1 MRRSCVLSGARF
13 TTGETMNTNQ
23 HQEILRTE
31 GLSKFFPGV
40 KALDNVDFS
49 LRRGEI
55 MALLGENGAGKSTL
69 IKALTGVYHA
79 DRGTIWL
86 EGQAISPKNTAH
98 AQQLGIGTVYQEVN
112 LLPNMSVA
120 DNLFIGREPK
130 RFGLLRRK
138 EMEKRATELMASYGF
153 SLDVREP
160 LNRFSVAMQQI
171 VAICRAIDLSAK
183 VLILDEPTASLDTQE
198 VELLFGLM
206 RQLRDRGVSLIFVT
220 HFLDQV
226 YQVSDRITVLRNG
239 SFVGCRET
247 RELLQ
252 IELVKMML
260 GRELDTHALQ
270 RAGRTLLSDKPVAA
284 FKNYGTKGTI
294 APFDLEVRPGEIVG
308 LAGLLGSGRTET
320 AEVIFGIK
328 PADSGTALIKGKPQT
343 LRSPHQASVLG
354 IGFCPEDRKTDGIIA
369 AASVRENIILAL
381 QAQRGWLRPISRKE
395 QQEIAERFIRQL
407 GIRTPS
413 TEQPIEFLS
422 GGNQQKV
429 LLSRWLLTRPQFL
442 ILDEP
447 TRGIDVGAH
456 AEIIRL
462 IETLCA
468 DGLALLVISSE
479 LEELVDYADRVIIMR
494 DRKQVAEIPLAE
506 LSVPAIMNALRR
518 KEDSVMPQSL
528 PDTTPPKRRF
538 RWPTGMPQLAAL
550 LLVLL
555 VDSLVA
561 PHFWQVVL
569 QDGRLFGSP
578 IDILNRAAP
587 VALLAIGMTLVIA
600 TGGIDLSVGAV
611 MAIAGATTAA
621 MTVAGFSLPIVLL
634 SALGTGI
641 LAGLWNGILVA
652 ILKIQPFV
660 ATLILMVA
668 GRGVAQLIT
677 SGQIVTFN
685 SPDLS
690 WFGSGSLL
698 FLPTP
703 VIIAVLTLLL
713 FWLLTRKTAL
723 GMFIEAVG
731 INIRA
736 AKNAGVNTRIIVMLT
751 YVLSGLCAAIA
762 GIIVAADIRGA
773 DANNA
778 GLWLELDAILAVVIG
793 GGSLMGGRF
802 NLLLSVVGALI
813 IQGMNTG
820 ILLSGFPPEM
830 NQVVKAVVVL
840 CVLIVQSQRF
850 ISLIKGV
857 RNRDKT

>member
-1 MRRSCVLSGARF
+1 M
-13 TTGETMNTNQ
+13 TTDQ

-40 KALDNVDFS
+40 KALDNVNFS

-247 RELLQ
+247 RELPQ

-284 FKNYGTKGTI
+284 FKNYGKKGTI

-328 PADSGTALIKGKPQT
+328 PADSGTALIKGKLQT

-479 LEELVDYADRVIIMR
+479 LEELV
-494 DRKQVAEIPLAE
+494 
-506 LSVPAIMNALRR
+506 
-518 KEDSVMPQSL
+518 
-528 PDTTPPKRRF
+528 
-538 RWPTGMPQLAAL
+538 
-550 LLVLL
+550 
-555 VDSLVA
+555 A

-578 IDILNRAAP
+578 IDIFNRAAP

-850 ISLIKGV
+850 ISLIKGG

>member
-1 MRRSCVLSGARF
+1 M
-13 TTGETMNTNQ
+13 TTNQ

-198 VELLFGLM
+198 VELLFDLM

-247 RELLQ
+247 CELPQ

-284 FKNYGTKGTI
+284 FKNYGKKGTI

-328 PADSGTALIKGKPQT
+328 PADSGTALIKGKPQN

-447 TRGIDVGAH
+447 TSSLDDDEVAKLFKLMNRLKDEGVGIIFVTHFLEQVYEVCDRITVLRNGELVGEYEVKDLPRVMLVAKMMGKDFDDLADIKGDHAELKEFIPVIEAEGLSHKGTIKPFDMTINKGEVVGFTGLLGSGRSELVRAIYGADKADSGKLKVNGKEVKIHAPIDAMKLGMAYLPEDRKKDGIIADLSVRENIIIALQAKKGMFHPMSRKEMDEAADKYIKMLQIKTASRETPIKSLSGGNQQKVIIGRWLLTNPDFLILDEPTRGIDIGTKT
-456 AEIIRL
+456 EIQKL
-462 IETLCA
+462 VLDLA
-468 DGLALLVISSE
+468 DQGMAVAFISSE
-479 LEELVDYADRVIIMR
+479 VEEMLRTCSRMAVMR
-494 DRKQVAEIPLAE
+494 DGKKVGEISGDE
-506 LSVPAIMNALRR
+506 LSQEGIM
-518 KEDSVMPQSL
+518 K
-528 PDTTPPKRRF
+528 
-538 RWPTGMPQLAAL
+538 
-550 LLVLL
+550 
-555 VDSLVA
+555 
-561 PHFWQVVL
+561 
-569 QDGRLFGSP
+569 
-578 IDILNRAAP
+578 
-587 VALLAIGMTLVIA
+587 
-600 TGGIDLSVGAV
+600 
-611 MAIAGATTAA
+611 AIAG
-621 MTVAGFSLPIVLL
+621 G
-634 SALGTGI
+634 
-641 LAGLWNGILVA
+641 
-652 ILKIQPFV
+652 
-660 ATLILMVA
+660 
-668 GRGVAQLIT
+668 
-677 SGQIVTFN
+677 
-685 SPDLS
+685 
-690 WFGSGSLL
+690 
-698 FLPTP
+698 
-703 VIIAVLTLLL
+703 
-713 FWLLTRKTAL
+713 
-723 GMFIEAVG
+723 E
-731 INIRA
+731 
-736 AKNAGVNTRIIVMLT
+736 
-751 YVLSGLCAAIA
+751 
-762 GIIVAADIRGA
+762 
-773 DANNA
+773 
-778 GLWLELDAILAVVIG
+778 E
-793 GGSLMGGRF
+793 
-802 NLLLSVVGALI
+802 
-813 IQGMNTG
+813 
-820 ILLSGFPPEM
+820 
-830 NQVVKAVVVL
+830 
-840 CVLIVQSQRF
+840 
-850 ISLIKGV
+850 
-857 RNRDKT
+857 

>member
-1 MRRSCVLSGARF
+1 M
-13 TTGETMNTNQ
+13 TTNQ

-198 VELLFGLM
+198 VELLFDLM

-247 RELLQ
+247 CELPQ

-284 FKNYGTKGTI
+284 FKNYGKKGTI

-328 PADSGTALIKGKPQT
+328 PADSGTALIKGKPQ
-343 LRSPHQASVLG
+343 
-354 IGFCPEDRKTDGIIA
+354 
-369 AASVRENIILAL
+369 N
-381 QAQRGWLRPISRKE
+381 
-395 QQEIAERFIRQL
+395 FIRQL

-479 LEELVDYADRVIIMR
+479 LEELVGYADRVIIMR

-506 LSVPAIMNALRR
+506 LSVPAIMNAI
-518 KEDSVMPQSL
+518 
-528 PDTTPPKRRF
+528 
-538 RWPTGMPQLAAL
+538 AA
-550 LLVLL
+550 
-555 VDSLVA
+555 
-561 PHFWQVVL
+561 
-569 QDGRLFGSP
+569 
-578 IDILNRAAP
+578 
-587 VALLAIGMTLVIA
+587 
-600 TGGIDLSVGAV
+600 
-611 MAIAGATTAA
+611 
-621 MTVAGFSLPIVLL
+621 
-634 SALGTGI
+634 
-641 LAGLWNGILVA
+641 
-652 ILKIQPFV
+652 
-660 ATLILMVA
+660 
-668 GRGVAQLIT
+668 
-677 SGQIVTFN
+677 
-685 SPDLS
+685 
-690 WFGSGSLL
+690 
-698 FLPTP
+698 
-703 VIIAVLTLLL
+703 
-713 FWLLTRKTAL
+713 
-723 GMFIEAVG
+723 
-731 INIRA
+731 
-736 AKNAGVNTRIIVMLT
+736 
-751 YVLSGLCAAIA
+751 
-762 GIIVAADIRGA
+762 
-773 DANNA
+773 
-778 GLWLELDAILAVVIG
+778 
-793 GGSLMGGRF
+793 
-802 NLLLSVVGALI
+802 
-813 IQGMNTG
+813 
-820 ILLSGFPPEM
+820 
-830 NQVVKAVVVL
+830 
-840 CVLIVQSQRF
+840 
-850 ISLIKGV
+850 
-857 RNRDKT
+857 

>member
-1 MRRSCVLSGARF
+1 
-13 TTGETMNTNQ
+13 
-23 HQEILRTE
+23 
-31 GLSKFFPGV
+31 
-40 KALDNVDFS
+40 
-49 LRRGEI
+49 

-86 EGQAISPKNTAH
+86 EGQAISSKNTAH

-220 HFLDQV
+220 QFLDQV

-239 SFVGCRET
+239 NFVGCRET
-247 RELLQ
+247 RELPQ

-284 FKNYGTKGTI
+284 FKNYGKKGTI

-328 PADSGTALIKGKPQT
+328 PADSGTALIKGKQQT

-395 QQEIAERFIRQL
+395 QQEIAQRFIRQL

-479 LEELVDYADRVIIMR
+479 LEELVGYADRVIIMR

-506 LSVPAIMNALRR
+506 LSVPAIMNAI
-518 KEDSVMPQSL
+518 
-528 PDTTPPKRRF
+528 
-538 RWPTGMPQLAAL
+538 AA
-550 LLVLL
+550 
-555 VDSLVA
+555 
-561 PHFWQVVL
+561 
-569 QDGRLFGSP
+569 
-578 IDILNRAAP
+578 
-587 VALLAIGMTLVIA
+587 
-600 TGGIDLSVGAV
+600 
-611 MAIAGATTAA
+611 
-621 MTVAGFSLPIVLL
+621 
-634 SALGTGI
+634 
-641 LAGLWNGILVA
+641 
-652 ILKIQPFV
+652 
-660 ATLILMVA
+660 
-668 GRGVAQLIT
+668 
-677 SGQIVTFN
+677 
-685 SPDLS
+685 
-690 WFGSGSLL
+690 
-698 FLPTP
+698 
-703 VIIAVLTLLL
+703 
-713 FWLLTRKTAL
+713 
-723 GMFIEAVG
+723 
-731 INIRA
+731 
-736 AKNAGVNTRIIVMLT
+736 
-751 YVLSGLCAAIA
+751 
-762 GIIVAADIRGA
+762 
-773 DANNA
+773 
-778 GLWLELDAILAVVIG
+778 
-793 GGSLMGGRF
+793 
-802 NLLLSVVGALI
+802 
-813 IQGMNTG
+813 
-820 ILLSGFPPEM
+820 
-830 NQVVKAVVVL
+830 
-840 CVLIVQSQRF
+840 
-850 ISLIKGV
+850 
-857 RNRDKT
+857 

>member
-1 MRRSCVLSGARF
+1 M
-13 TTGETMNTNQ
+13 TTDQ

-86 EGQAISPKNTAH
+86 DGQAISPKNTAH

-183 VLILDEPTASLDTQE
+183 VLILDEPTASL
-198 VELLFGLM
+198 
-206 RQLRDRGVSLIFVT
+206 VT

-247 RELLQ
+247 RELPQ

-284 FKNYGTKGTI
+284 FKNYGKKGTI
-294 APFDLEVRPGEIVG
+294 APFNLEVRPGEIVG

-328 PADSGTALIKGKPQT
+328 PADSGTALIKGKLQP

-381 QAQRGWLRPISRKE
+381 QAQRGWLRPIPRKE

-479 LEELVDYADRVIIMR
+479 LEELVGYADRVIIMR

-506 LSVPAIMNALRR
+506 LSVPAIMNAI
-518 KEDSVMPQSL
+518 
-528 PDTTPPKRRF
+528 
-538 RWPTGMPQLAAL
+538 AA
-550 LLVLL
+550 
-555 VDSLVA
+555 
-561 PHFWQVVL
+561 
-569 QDGRLFGSP
+569 
-578 IDILNRAAP
+578 
-587 VALLAIGMTLVIA
+587 
-600 TGGIDLSVGAV
+600 
-611 MAIAGATTAA
+611 
-621 MTVAGFSLPIVLL
+621 
-634 SALGTGI
+634 
-641 LAGLWNGILVA
+641 
-652 ILKIQPFV
+652 
-660 ATLILMVA
+660 
-668 GRGVAQLIT
+668 
-677 SGQIVTFN
+677 
-685 SPDLS
+685 
-690 WFGSGSLL
+690 
-698 FLPTP
+698 
-703 VIIAVLTLLL
+703 
-713 FWLLTRKTAL
+713 
-723 GMFIEAVG
+723 
-731 INIRA
+731 
-736 AKNAGVNTRIIVMLT
+736 
-751 YVLSGLCAAIA
+751 
-762 GIIVAADIRGA
+762 
-773 DANNA
+773 
-778 GLWLELDAILAVVIG
+778 
-793 GGSLMGGRF
+793 
-802 NLLLSVVGALI
+802 
-813 IQGMNTG
+813 
-820 ILLSGFPPEM
+820 
-830 NQVVKAVVVL
+830 
-840 CVLIVQSQRF
+840 
-850 ISLIKGV
+850 
-857 RNRDKT
+857 

>member
-1 MRRSCVLSGARF
+1 M
-13 TTGETMNTNQ
+13 TNDQ

-247 RELLQ
+247 RELPQ

-284 FKNYGTKGTI
+284 FKNYGKKGTI

-328 PADSGTALIKGKPQT
+328 PADSGTALIKGKQQT

-354 IGFCPEDRKTDGIIA
+354 IGFCPEDRTTDGIIA

-468 DGLALLVISSE
+468 DGLALL
-479 LEELVDYADRVIIMR
+479 AF
-494 DRKQVAEIPLAE
+494 P
-506 LSVPAIMNALRR
+506 
-518 KEDSVMPQSL
+518 
-528 PDTTPPKRRF
+528 
-538 RWPTGMPQLAAL
+538 
-550 LLVLL
+550 LVLVMGCAFGAFMGLLIDALKIPAFIITLAGMFFLRGVSYL
-555 VDSLVA
+555 VSEESIPINHPIYDTLSSLA
-561 PHFWQVVL
+561 WKIPGG
-569 QDGRLFGSP
+569 GRLSAMGLLMLAVVVIGIFLAHRTRFG
-578 IDILNRAAP
+578 NQ
-587 VALLAIGMTLVIA
+587 VYAIGGNATSANLMGISTRSTTIRIYMLSTGLATLA
-600 TGGIDLSVGAV
+600 GIVFS
-611 MAIAGATTAA
+611 IYTQAGY
-621 MTVAGFSLPIVLL
+621 
-634 SALGTGI
+634 ALG
-641 LAGLWNGILVA
+641 
-652 ILKIQPFV
+652 
-660 ATLILMVA
+660 
-668 GRGVAQLIT
+668 GV
-677 SGQIVTFN
+677 
-685 SPDLS
+685 
-690 WFGSGSLL
+690 
-698 FLPTP
+698 
-703 VIIAVLTLLL
+703 
-713 FWLLTRKTAL
+713 
-723 GMFIEAVG
+723 
-731 INIRA
+731 
-736 AKNAGVNTRIIVMLT
+736 GV
-751 YVLSGLCAAIA
+751 
-762 GIIVAADIRGA
+762 
-773 DANNA
+773 
-778 GLWLELDAILAVVIG
+778 ELDAIASVVIG
-793 GGSLMGGRF
+793 GT
-802 NLLLSVVGALI
+802 LLSGGVGTVLGTLFGVA
-813 IQGMNTG
+813 IQGLIQTYINFDGTLSSWWTKIAIG
-820 ILLSGFPPEM
+820 ILLFIFIALQRGLT
-830 NQVVKAVVVL
+830 VL
-840 CVLIVQSQRF
+840 WENRQSSPVTRVNIAQR
-850 ISLIKGV
+850 
-857 RNRDKT
+857 